1 MVSAWTTRLALAL
14 ALAAPLSG
22 CSIEKMAVDNMV
34 PLLRK
39 TSDDFNRTRVV
50 AYAEKSGPGL
60 IALMNG
66 LVYGSPENA
75 DLRLLQAELNFSY
88 AFAFLEIAN
97 PPWAIEMYQ
106 RAEMAALVALAQE
119 DEDFAEG
126 LRSPKF
132 EPAALLLEHCD
143 ACAPDAKGKS
153 PEVCPDADDEFDA
166 LPALFWWAMAR
177 GAEVNL
183 RRGEPGEVAT
193 LPQVEAV
200 MGWVL
205 RHDPGFFNGGPHL
218 FFGMRYLS
226 LPASLGGE
234 PEKGLKHFQAVNRL
248 TKDKNLLV
256 KVLEAQFYAPS
267 LAAAPAGAPIK
278 EVLAAQQRAWDAFYG
293 GLTGVLEAPDDLWP
307 DQAIFNALAKSR
319 AKALLADPEAN
330 NVIPPEGAKN
340 AHGAGGESGGGD
352 GGGDW
357 GGGDEGDDD
366 EGEWGD

>member
-1 MVSAWTTRLALAL
+1 MSSWKTRLALAL
-14 ALAAPLSG
+14 ALLAPLSG

-50 AYAEKSGPGL
+50 AYAERSGPGL
-60 IALMNG
+60 IALLNG
-66 LVYGSPENA
+66 LVHGSPENVE
-75 DLRLLQAELNFSY
+75 LRLLQAELNFSY
-88 AFAFLEIAN
+88 AFAFLEQSDPA
-97 PPWAIEMYQ
+97 WAIEMYQ
-106 RAEMAALVALAQE
+106 RAEMAALIALEQE
-119 DEDFAEG
+119 DEEFAAG
-126 LRSPKF
+126 LRSPSFDPK
-132 EPAALLLEHCD
+132 EALAEL
-143 ACAPDAKGKS
+143 
-153 PEVCPDADDEFDA
+153 DDDVDA

-200 MGWVL
+200 MEWVV

-234 PEKGLKHFQAVNRL
+234 PEKGLEHFQAVDRL
-248 TKDKNLLV
+248 TKGKNLLV
-256 KVLEAQFYAPS
+256 KVLIAQFYAPS

-278 EVLAAQQRAWDAFYG
+278 EVLAAQKKAWDAYYG
-293 GLTGVLEAPDDLWP
+293 GLTEVLEAPDDLWP
-307 DQAIFNALAKSR
+307 EQSVFNALAKSR
-319 AKALLADPEAN
+319 AKALLADPEGN

-340 AHGAGGESGGGD
+340 PHKAGGESGGGGWD
-352 GGGDW
+352 AGD
-357 GGGDEGDDD
+357 DDDD
-366 EGEWGD
+366 EGDWGD

>member
-1 MVSAWTTRLALAL
+1 MSAWKTRLALAL
-14 ALAAPLSG
+14 VLMAPLAG

-39 TSDDFNRTRVV
+39 TSDDFNRTRIV

-66 LVYGSPENA
+66 LVYGSPENV

-88 AFAFLEIAN
+88 AFAFLEVSDPA
-97 PPWAIEMYQ
+97 WAIEMYQ
-106 RAEMAALVALAQE
+106 RAEMAALIALEQE
-119 DEDFAEG
+119 DEDLAAG
-126 LRSPKF
+126 LRTPTFNATK
-132 EPAALLLEHCD
+132 ALAEHCD
-143 ACAPDAKGKS
+143 ACAPDKEGKV
-153 PEVCPDADDEFDA
+153 PKVCPDADDEFDA

-200 MGWVL
+200 MAWVV

-234 PEKGLKHFQAVNRL
+234 PEKGLEHFQAVDRL
-248 TKDKNLLV
+248 TKGKNLLV
-256 KVLEAQFYAPS
+256 KVLIAQFYAPS
-267 LAAAPAGAPIK
+267 LAAAPAGASIK
-278 EVLAAQQRAWDAFYG
+278 EVLAAQQKAWDAFYG
-293 GLTGVLEAPDDLWP
+293 GLTEVLEAPDDLWP
-307 DQAIFNALAKSR
+307 EQSVFNALAKSR

-340 AHGAGGESGGGD
+340 PHRAGGESGGGGWSD
-352 GGGDW
+352 DAKGD
-357 GGGDEGDDD
+357 DDDDD
-366 EGEWGD
+366 EGAWGD